1 MPGLTAA
8 PTLRSALPFPAEEP
22 MKRFCALLVLLLLL
36 PMSAQAWWSGDWKFR
51 KKITLNTSPT
61 GADLKDSV
69 GPALVAV
76 RLHSGN
82 FLFTDARPDGGDLR
96 FVANDDKTPLKYFVE
111 FYDATNQLAL
121 VWVQLPHISPA
132 SSAEYF
138 YMYSGND
145 KVSAGGDAKAA
156 YDPQTLLAL
165 EFGEGQLPFKDGS
178 AYASAV
184 SGDGVTP
191 DPTGLFGGAAQFNGS
206 PLTVANGPSVHVA
219 AGAGFTFAAWV
230 RPSGA
235 QSAHLLDWGPL
246 SIEID
251 GDQVSARLGRDST
264 EGGKLA
270 AGQWAYVAVTV
281 SDHAIVYVNGA
292 PVANVAAQV
301 PELAGPITIGQG
313 FKGSID
319 ALSLTGAAHS
329 AAWVQLEAAQGGE
342 GKLLGYGDSEA
353 GEDAGGTSYL
363 KILFSSL
370 TVDAKVV
377 IAILGVMFLIAV
389 WVMINRAIVL
399 NRTAGSNAQFLAGF
413 ASRQL
418 EFLDPN
424 SSVARSFNDQTL
436 PHSSLARMYETGMRE
451 LRIRLERRNGDLS
464 AESVAAIKASIDAT
478 LVRQSQRL
486 NRLMVLLTIAISGGP
501 FLGLLGTVV
510 GVMITFASIAAAG
523 DVNINAIA
531 PGIAAALLAT
541 VAGLGVAI
549 PSLFGYNY
557 LITQIKA
564 ISADMQAFSDEF
576 ICKMAETHVGSS

>member
-1 MPGLTAA
+1 
-8 PTLRSALPFPAEEP
+8 
-22 MKRFCALLVLLLLL
+22 MKRICALLLLLLVL
-36 PMSAQAWWSGDWKFR
+36 PMSAQAWWNGDWKFR
-51 KKITLNTSPT
+51 KKVTINASST

-121 VWVQLPHISPA
+121 AWVQLPRISAA
-132 SSAEYF
+132 SSAEFF
-138 YMYSGND
+138 YMYSGSEKSPNG
-145 KVSAGGDAKAA
+145 SDAKNT

-165 EFGEGQLPFKDGS
+165 EFGEAQLPFKDGS

-184 SGDGVTP
+184 AGDGVTP
-191 DPTGLFGGAAQFNGS
+191 DPSGLFGAAAQFSGS
-206 PLTVANGPSVHVA
+206 ALAVANGPNVHVA
-219 AGAGFTFAAWV
+219 PGGGFTFSAWV
-230 RPSGA
+230 RPVA
-235 QSAHLLDWGPL
+235 VQNAHVLDWGPL
-246 SIEID
+246 SIEIQ
-251 GDQVSARLGRDST
+251 GDEVTARVGNAAT
-264 EGGKLA
+264 TGGKLA
-270 AGQWAYVAVTV
+270 AGQWSFVGVTV
-281 SDHAIVYVNGA
+281 ADRIVVYVNGA
-292 PVANVAAQV
+292 PVANVAVQA
-301 PELAGPITIGQG
+301 PELAGPISIGQG
-313 FKGSID
+313 FKGSLD
-319 ALSLTGAAHS
+319 SLNLAATARS
-329 AAWVQLEAAQGGE
+329 AAWMQVEAAQGAE
-342 GKLLGYGDSEA
+342 GKLLGYGESEA

-377 IAILGVMFLIAV
+377 IGILGVMFLIAV
-389 WVMINRAIVL
+389 GVMVNRTIVL
-399 NRTAGSNAQFLAGF
+399 GRTARSNAQFLAGF
-413 ASRQL
+413 TSQQAA
-418 EFLDPN
+418 FLDPN
-424 SSVARSFNDQTL
+424 SSIARDFTAETL
-436 PHSSLARMYETGMRE
+436 PDSSLARLYETGMRE
-451 LRIRLERRNGDLS
+451 LRLRLQTRKGDLS
-464 AESVAAIKASIDAT
+464 AQSVAAIKASIDAT

-486 NRLMVLLTIAISGGP
+486 NKLMVLLTIAISGGP

-557 LITQIKA
+557 LITQIKS
-564 ISADMQAFSDEF
+564 IGADMQAFSDELV
-576 ICKMAETHVGSS
+576 CKMAEVHVSS